1 MHDMFPLFHLYPPL
15 FMDNLVQE
23 TICCIYFT
31 KYFSSIPASDDQFAT
46 LVGQDFVQKFACWTK
61 ATLTEEWA
69 ENVTHVILGKGAGSS
84 WSRSFE
90 VLMAIL
96 LGKWVVHF
104 EC

>member
-1 MHDMFPLFHLYPPL
+1 M
-15 FMDNLVQE
+15 
-23 TICCIYFT
+23 
-31 KYFSSIPASDDQFAT
+31 
-46 LVGQDFVQKFACWTK
+46 QKFASWTN
-61 ATLTEEWA
+61 ATLGKKWA

>member
-1 MHDMFPLFHLYPPL
+1 MKYQNKPIFIRRI
-15 FMDNLVQE
+15 MDAEHVS
-23 TICCIYFT
+23 F
-31 KYFSSIPASDDQFAT
+31 ASDDQFAT

-69 ENVTHVILGKGAGSS
+69 ENVTHVVLGKGAGTS